1 MFFLF
6 RSLSVLV
13 FLVSVTSAQV
23 SEELEKA
30 YAAKEYDTAWVN
42 KILLLTADELSKNL
56 KGTIGYISTTREI
69 AKKLKHQKGVFEA
82 TIQISEY
89 YRYTRQLDSA
99 DRFIR
104 ELIELGDRL
113 GEPALRCRALIAKG
127 LFLST
132 KGRNK
137 DAIDIYNEA
146 VSIID
151 TSKYQ
156 KLYATLLTNRAN
168 DKSKVDQS
176 EGAVHDYIKAATIF
190 EKTGDLSSLAITLN
204 NIALE
209 LGRLGRYRDA
219 VDYYDRAIA
228 INEKIKNYH
237 ELALCYSNAS
247 SSLRS
252 LGLLDTALLYCKKA
266 IEIALER
273 GFNFTLAQSY
283 MNAGTIYESKKDPAN
298 AELWFKKSIEICYSE
313 GIVYGLMINMSALGD
328 LYDKSDKTMKA
339 IAHYDSAL
347 KYAEKLESRSDIND
361 IHGKLAVVLAKAGDY
376 EQAYKYLRLFHDYT
390 DSVKGGETAAK
401 IVELDKKYQTEKQ
414 AAEIARLEQLSSN
427 QLLIIISL
435 TAVAAA
441 AIAILF
447 FFRYKR
453 RKAEEAE
460 IKAAKHAEEIEK
472 FSEELKELNATKDK
486 LFSLISHDIRG
497 PFTPILLYSEELATN
512 VDNLSRDE
520 IAQMSSDINSA
531 AETNYF
537 LVSNLLDWARTQT
550 GRIQFN
556 PENVPLPELISD
568 VRRNLSFAFRNKNIH
583 LEVDIPQDA
592 VIKGDRTMVNSIF
605 QNIIQNAIKFSG
617 EGSEIRL
624 NGHLERDM
632 VRISISDNGTG
643 MSKETAESL
652 FGTAGVTPRRG
663 TKNESGTGLGM
674 SISAEFVERHSG
686 SISVESM
693 IGKGTIV
700 TFTLPLAETAV

>member
-1 MFFLF
+1 MLFLF
-6 RSLSVLV
+6 RILSILILLV
-13 FLVSVTSAQV
+13 TVTSAQV

-30 YAAKEYDTAWVN
+30 YATKENDTVWVN

-99 DRFIR
+99 DRFIK

-113 GEPALRCRALIAKG
+113 GEPALRCRAMIAKG
-127 LFLST
+127 LLLSA
-132 KGRNK
+132 KGRSK
-137 DAIDIYNEA
+137 DAIDVYNEA

-151 TSKYQ
+151 TSKHQ
-156 KLYATLLTNRAN
+156 KLYAALLTNRAN
-168 DKSKVDQS
+168 DRSKVDQS
-176 EGAVHDYIKAATIF
+176 EGAVHDYIEAATIF
-190 EKTGDLSSLAITLN
+190 EKTGELASLAITLN

-219 VDYYDRAIA
+219 VDYYDRAIE
-228 INEKIKNYH
+228 INEKIQNYH
-237 ELALCYSNAS
+237 DLALCYSNAA

-252 LGLLDTALLYCKKA
+252 LGLLDTALVYCKKA
-266 IEIALER
+266 IEIALKR

-283 MNAGTIYESKKDPAN
+283 MNAGSIYESKKDPAN

-313 GIVYGLMINMSALGD
+313 GIIYGLMVNMSALGG
-328 LYDKSDKTMKA
+328 LYDKSGQTMKA

-376 EQAYKYLRLFHDYT
+376 KQAYKYLRLFHDYS

-435 TAVAAA
+435 IAVAAA
-441 AIAILF
+441 SISIIF

-453 RKAEEAE
+453 KKAEEAE
-460 IKAAKHAEEIEK
+460 IKAARHAKEIEK

-497 PFTPILLYSEELATN
+497 PFTPILLYSEELAAN

-531 AETNYF
+531 AATNYF
-537 LVSNLLDWARTQT
+537 LISNLLDWARTQT

-556 PENVPLPELISD
+556 PENLHLAELIAD
-568 VRRNLSFAFRNKNIH
+568 VRRNLSFAFRSKNIN
-583 LEVDIPQDA
+583 LEVEIPHDT
-592 VIKGDRTMVNSIF
+592 VIMGDRTMVNSIF

-617 EGSEIRL
+617 DGSEIRVR
-624 NGHLERDM
+624 GHLEGNM
-632 VRISISDNGTG
+632 IRISISDNGTG
-643 MSKETAESL
+643 MSKETAGSL
-652 FGTAGVTPRRG
+652 FGTAGVTPGRG
-663 TKNESGTGLGM
+663 TKNEGGTGLGM
-674 SISAEFVERHSG
+674 SISADFVERHSG
-686 SISVESM
+686 SISVESTV
-693 IGKGTIV
+693 GKGTTV
-700 TFTLPLAETAV
+700 TFTLPVAETAV